1 VPSAKGVNID
11 GTVFFCR
18 LLIIMSRCSKIAP
31 YFTYELTASPSS
43 LFKDTFMRKP
53 EKAQLKQELIKVVSS
68 IPSLPDNCYYVLD
81 GGNLLHKV
89 KWLKGVPYSDVIQ
102 QYVHYVLRHYGS
114 KAVIVFDGYC
124 NGPNTKNHE
133 HQRRA
138 AACAPDVVFD
148 SCRTVYHDQSAFLT
162 NERNKKS
169 FVDLL
174 MASLKRAGFK
184 VHQAKDDADTLIVKT
199 ALELAG
205 LNEPVTVIANDT
217 DILVILVYHYNLQ
230 LSALSPIYLKSD
242 MKRQKTDSKSIIS
255 IRDVCLQVGDITAR
269 ALLTIHAISG
279 CDTTSAVFGHGKT
292 SVLKALTKSN
302 DITQLA
308 QLLGSDRNSLK
319 LWM

>member
-1 VPSAKGVNID
+1 MFDTVDMCLRSLITSVSASETNLVNCDNAQDVGVAVMQHVNGLPYCDVSIKKADKVVNLSQVGTIAVPSAKGVNID
-11 GTVFFCR
+11 GTVLFSR
-18 LLIIMSRCSKIAP
+18 LLIIMSRCSNTAP

-43 LFKDTFMRKP
+43 LFKDTFMTKP

-89 KWLKGVPYSDVIQ
+89 KWFKGVPYSDVIQ

-114 KAVIVFDGYC
+114 KAVLVFDGYC
-124 NGPNTKNHE
+124 NDPNTKNHE

-162 NERNKKS
+162 NERNKES
-169 FVDLL
+169 FIDFL

-242 MKRQKTDSKSIIS
+242 MKRQKT
-255 IRDVCLQVGDITAR
+255 
-269 ALLTIHAISG
+269 
-279 CDTTSAVFGHGKT
+279 
-292 SVLKALTKSN
+292 
-302 DITQLA
+302 
-308 QLLGSDRNSLK
+308 
-319 LWM
+319 